1 MNRYLLAAVVFTMST
16 VPALAHHPLGGMPME
31 TLTDG
36 LLSGVGHPL
45 LGFDHLFFVIAVG
58 VLALY
63 TSRAQLAAAA
73 YIGAMLLGCLL
84 MSFGVGLPVKE
95 LVIGISLLV
104 VGGILLSGRAT
115 GLAPAVGLFAVFGLF
130 HGSAFGDAIA
140 AQEAGAGVAVLA
152 GYLVGLGLLQ
162 YGLALLA
169 GFVVH
174 GLLKATE
181 AKHIHA
187 RFAGAV
193 VAGVG
198 TFLTLE
204 NIEGLVFNMLGL
216 AV

>member
-16 VPALAHHPLGGMPME
+16 VPAFAHHPLGGMPME

-58 VLALY
+58 ILALY
-63 TSRAQLAAAA
+63 TSRAQLASAA

-115 GLAPAVGLFAVFGLF
+115 GFAPAVGLFAVFGLF

-169 GFVVH
+169 GLVV
-174 GLLKATE
+174 LNMLKATE

>member
-115 GLAPAVGLFAVFGLF
+115 GLAPAVGFFAVFGLF

-174 GLLKATE
+174 ELLKATE